1 EELGGRALAAALS
14 ARPGYIGALGSRRT
28 QQARADWLAY
38 RGIVEL
44 DRIYGPAG
52 LDIGANTPAE
62 IAVSVIAE
70 AMAVKSGSNPRSLR
84 ERAGSIH

>member
-1 EELGGRALAAALS
+1 
-14 ARPGYIGALGSRRT
+14 GSRRT